1 MSPSARRLIAVA
13 LIACALFPRSTVGF
27 AAQDSEDP
35 VIVVETAKGTFEFEA
50 FAADVPVSVAHIVA
64 LVRSGFYDGQ
74 RVHRAQPGFV
84 VQFGDPQSRDPAKR
98 AVWGRGAAASSGH
111 PIGAAEMSSKHKNV
125 KGAVG
130 LAHMGDPKKADSQLY
145 VALADLP
152 DLDNRYVVIGH
163 LISGASVPA
172 DLQVGDAITRVYVK
186 D

>member
-1 MSPSARRLIAVA
+1 MNRSALRLVVLA
-13 LIACALFPRSTVGF
+13 LGTCALLPTPAGGSS
-27 AAQDSEDP
+27 AQGPEDP
-35 VIVVETAKGTFEFEA
+35 VVVVETSKGTFAFEA
-50 FAADVPVSVAHIVA
+50 FAADAPASVAHVVS

-74 RVHRAQPGFV
+74 RVHRAQADFV
-84 VQFGDPQSRDPAKR
+84 VQFGDPQSRDLSKR

-111 PIGAAEMSSKHKNV
+111 PIGVAEMSSKHKNL

-152 DLDNRYVVIGH
+152 DLDNRYVVIGR
-163 LISGASVPA
+163 LVSGASVPE
-172 DLQVGDAITRVYVK
+172 DLQVGDLISRMYVK